1 MDPVT
6 FESKLQPNIHVIGD
20 ACIAGGMP
28 KSAFS
33 ANAQAKVCAAAVAKL
48 MGGGTPDQP
57 RLINTCYSLVAPDY
71 GISVAGVY
79 APVDGQLKDIEGA
92 GGVSPADAP
101 STFRAQEAQFANG
114 WFKTITEE
122 VFG

>member
-1 MDPVT
+1 MLRGEKPA
-6 FESKLQPNIHVIGD
+6 E
-20 ACIAGGMP
+20 
-28 KSAFS
+28 
-33 ANAQAKVCAAAVAKL
+33 
-48 MGGGTPDQP
+48 P

-79 APVDGQLKDIEGA
+79 RPADGQLKDVEGA
-92 GGVSPADAP
+92 GGVSPANAP
-101 STFRAQEAQFANG
+101 AAVREAEARFASG